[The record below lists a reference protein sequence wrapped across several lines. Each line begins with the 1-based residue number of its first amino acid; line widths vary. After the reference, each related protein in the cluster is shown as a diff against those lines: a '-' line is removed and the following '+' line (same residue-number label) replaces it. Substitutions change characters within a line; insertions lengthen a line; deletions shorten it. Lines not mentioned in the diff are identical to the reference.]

1 MAFLGTLAGIWFS
14 LFIAFFGLLL
24 IIAAA
29 GVSSL
34 GRSKVVQVN
43 DDSYLKLVLAGELS
57 DRPGQLD
64 HIAVMRGDKTVTQ
77 GVNEIVGSIDASAG
91 DDRIDGI
98 VIDCRGSS
106 AGLAKRQAIV
116 EALKRFKDAQGDY
129 YVATAA
135 DSIFINP
142 IGQIDIHGLSSTRSY
157 FKNLLYKLGVD
168 VQVVKVGTYKS
179 AVEPYILD
187 GISAPAR
194 EQEELFLSNIW
205 ENIAG
210 EIAEARKVSA
220 DTVNHWANG
229 SIYAA
234 PTEDYVK
241 MHIADR
247 MVYRHEFD
255 SIVAYATGV
264 GDVNDLNPVT
274 PAEYCQ
280 VNDVF
285 RKGDGGSSNIA
296 VL

>member
-43 DDSYLKLVLAGELS
+43 DHSYLKLVLAGELS

-64 HIAVMRGDKTVTQ
+64 PIAVMRGDKTVTQ

-116 EALKRFKDAQGDY
+116 EALKRFKDAAPEKWIYAYGDIYTQGDY

-142 IGQIDIHGLSSTRSY
+142 IGQIDIHGLSSTRYY
-157 FKNLLYKLGVD
+157 FKNLLDKLGVD

-179 AVEPYILD
+179 AVEPYICLLYTSPSPRD
-187 GISAPAR
+187 P
-194 EQEELFLSNIW
+194 
-205 ENIAG
+205 
-210 EIAEARKVSA
+210 
-220 DTVNHWANG
+220 
-229 SIYAA
+229 
-234 PTEDYVK
+234 
-241 MHIADR
+241 
-247 MVYRHEFD
+247 
-255 SIVAYATGV
+255 
-264 GDVNDLNPVT
+264 
-274 PAEYCQ
+274 
-280 VNDVF
+280 
-285 RKGDGGSSNIA
+285 
-296 VL
+296 